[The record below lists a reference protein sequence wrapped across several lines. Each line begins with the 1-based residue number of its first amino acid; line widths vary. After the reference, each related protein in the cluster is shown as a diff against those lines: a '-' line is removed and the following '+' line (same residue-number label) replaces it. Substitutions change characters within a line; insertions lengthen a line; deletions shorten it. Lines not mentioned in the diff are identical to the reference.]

1 MSAFESL
8 YQDLILDHA
17 QRRVGETELTD
28 EPGAHEARSKQYNP
42 LCGDRITLQTRVVDG
57 RVEQVSW
64 TGDGCAISMASAS
77 MLTELATGESVEDFE
92 SLLAVFREM
101 MGSRGRGEP
110 DEDTL
115 GDAVALHG
123 VAQFPARIKC
133 ALLGWVAA
141 EDAIRRS
148 AAA

>member
-17 QRRVGETELTD
+17 QRRVGAAELTE
-28 EPGAHEARSKQYNP
+28 EPGEHEARSKQHNP
-42 LCGDRITLQTRVVDG
+42 LCGDRITLQVRVVDG
-57 RVEQVSW
+57 RVEHVEW

-77 MLTELATGESVEDFE
+77 MLTELIRGESVADFE
-92 SLLAVFREM
+92 STLAVFREM

-133 ALLGWVAA
+133 ALLSWVAA
-141 EDAIRRS
+141 EDAIRRGS
-148 AAA
+148 AA